1 MPTVT
6 FLPYG
11 IRLEVPRGTS
21 VLAAADEAA
30 ETVPDDFFVGELC
43 EGRHECGNCCVE
55 VVEGGANLSPPT
67 DSERRLLRDL
77 GHRVGDDGVPA
88 PHGARRPAVRTAC
101 TARVQG
107 DATVRIIA
115 PVEHPDAAGDAQMQA
130 HP

>member
-1 MPTVT
+1 MPTIA

-30 ETVPDDFFVGELC
+30 ESLPDDFFVGELC

-55 VVEGGANLSPPT
+55 VREGAENLSPAT
-67 DSERRLLRDL
+67 DSECRLLHKL
-77 GHRVGDDGVPA
+77 GHLVEGSR
-88 PHGARRPAVRTAC
+88 PHGAGGSTIRAAC
-101 TARVQG
+101 TARIQG
-107 DATVRIIA
+107 DVVVRIIA
-115 PVEHPDAAGDAQMQA
+115 PVEHPEADGSAQMQA